1 MIRVLLLSIILQTT
15 ISFGILPSSIIRTQL
30 TQVPQLQ
37 LPHLPQLPSV
47 GGQNTF
53 RRQYFQPLYS
63 DRISNEDDT
72 TQDQEEWTAR
82 LNSAEVEEVRVELI
96 DKYLELGRS
105 KEFAENEVDNFL
117 ADRER
122 SEKFLDMRRI
132 AKEAEI
138 GAFSPQVGLQLGLA
152 FILGLVLNVISRYWA
167 AFSAAYPSADF
178 ADFIKQ
184 FLKL

>member
-1 MIRVLLLSIILQTT
+1 M
-15 ISFGILPSSIIRTQL
+15 
-30 TQVPQLQ
+30 
-37 LPHLPQLPSV
+37 
-47 GGQNTF
+47 
-53 RRQYFQPLYS
+53 
-63 DRISNEDDT
+63 
-72 TQDQEEWTAR
+72 
-82 LNSAEVEEVRVELI
+82 ELI